1 LESAPAGGQGRRVT
15 VVRDA
20 LAQRRQ
26 RDTKKNELKPHLNK
40 TWCIGSVNAAFLAQM
55 ESLLWLY
62 SLPVDSRFPVVCFD
76 ERPCFLIG
84 DTVAALALKAGSAR
98 REHYEYEKNGSC
110 ALLAAIEPKTGKR
123 LAQVYDQR
131 RKREYALF
139 LKELAAQYPEAEKIR
154 LVQDNLNTHNLSSLY
169 ETFTAQEAFAL
180 GQRFELYYTPKKAS
194 WLNMI
199 EIEFSAIARQCLQR
213 RIASKAELEREVLSL
228 VKERA
233 AKAIKIEWQ
242 FSLASA
248 RTKLN
253 RHYESVHA
261 ENIKYKA
268 T

>member
-1 LESAPAGGQGRRVT
+1 
-15 VVRDA
+15 
-20 LAQRRQ
+20 
-26 RDTKKNELKPHLNK
+26 
-40 TWCIGSVNAAFLAQM
+40 M
-55 ESLLWLY
+55 ERLLWLY
-62 SLPVDSRFPVVCFD
+62 ALPLDIRFPVVCFD

-84 DTVAALALKAGSAR
+84 NTVPALALKAGSVLK
-98 REHYEYEKNGSC
+98 EHYEYEKHGSC
-110 ALLAAIEPKTGKR
+110 ALLAAIEPKTGQR

-139 LKELAAQYPEAEKIR
+139 LKELAAQYPQAEKIR

-169 ETFTAQEAFAL
+169 ETFAAEEAFAL
-180 GQRFELYYTPKKAS
+180 GQRFEFYYTPKKAS

-213 RIASKAELEREVLSL
+213 RIATKAELAREVLSL

-233 AKAIKIEWQ
+233 EKAIKIEWQ
-242 FSLASA
+242 FAITAA

-253 RHYESVHA
+253 RHYEQVQV
-261 ENIKYKA
+261 ENVRYKE